1 MWVVGAQ
8 YEGRKK
14 RKKGERILF
23 LRKRPLITKPTR
35 NPEQLQLVTFN
46 LLGPTLYK
54 YITEKFVEPERE
66 I

>member
-14 RKKGERILF
+14 EKKKGEGILF

-35 NPEQLQLVTFN
+35 NPEQLQLVTFKPA
-46 LLGPTLYK
+46 GPDVIQVYN
-54 YITEKFVEPERE
+54 RE
-66 I
+66 IR

>member
-1 MWVVGAQ
+1 MCVGRGMRD
-8 YEGRKK
+8 EKK
-14 RKKGERILF
+14 EKKGERILF